1 MGRHLGQLDMLRGFA
16 ILAVIAYHA
25 SNHLKWAVFSRLVR
39 YGWCGVDLFFVISG
53 FSHHRD
59 TAQIA
64 E

>member
-1 MGRHLGQLDMLRGFA
+1 MLRGFA